1 MGLAQEGYSALSR
14 FIPNGSFARDV
25 VFSGTEIRIQHSQG
39 VPFRIYTLDAPQRL
53 IVEFNAVTFAGLE
66 EEVFSRS
73 QSITGVRAGA
83 LKSGWSRMVFDLA
96 RPMSVDSAGVT
107 VAPETAQVE
116 LIIRLT
122 KTDEDR
128 FAAAARKPAEKQ
140 TVVTTPRAASNAE
153 KFVIVLD
160 PGHGGIDPGAVVGDA
175 HEADLML
182 SLAREIRDILR
193 KRDGVQVHLTRGED
207 VFVSLEDRVS
217 TAHSLSADLFI
228 SLHADIVTDGQA
240 FGTTVYTLSETA
252 SDEATAKLALRHDR
266 GEILFGVDLR
276 GADDEVSGILID
288 LARLETTPRSRE
300 LAGAVVDAV
309 LLEFGRVN
317 SRPIRHANFSVLK
330 APDIPS
336 ILVEAGFMSSKQ
348 DLENLKSPEWRTR
361 FSRALVAG
369 ILDWYLSDA
378 ALAPPKAAVTRRQW
392 ERVLTN
398 VLVPRIN
405 TKKT

>member
-1 MGLAQEGYSALSR
+1 MGLAQEEYSVLSR
-14 FIPNGSFARDV
+14 FIPNGSYARDV
-25 VFSGTEIRIQHSQG
+25 VFSGTEIRIQHTQG
-39 VPFRIYTLDAPQRL
+39 VPFRIYTLDAPKRL
-53 IVEFNAVTFAGLE
+53 IVEFNSVIFAGFE
-66 EEVFSRS
+66 EAVFSRS

-96 RPMSVDSAGVT
+96 RPMLVERAGVT
-107 VAPETAQVE
+107 VAPETAQAE

-122 KTDEDR
+122 KTNDDR
-128 FAAAARKPAEKQ
+128 FAADAKKMVAKQ
-140 TVVTTPRAASNAE
+140 TVVTTTGNTSNADQ
-153 KFVIVLD
+153 FVIVLD
-160 PGHGGIDPGAVVGDA
+160 PGHGGIDPGAVAGDA
-175 HEADLML
+175 QEADLML

-193 KRDGVQVHLTRGED
+193 NSDGVQVHLTRDED

-217 TAHSLSADLFI
+217 AAHALSADVFL

-288 LARLETTPRSRE
+288 LARLETIPQSKE

-309 LLEFGRVN
+309 LMEFGRVN

-336 ILVEAGFMSSKQ
+336 ILVEAGFMSSSQ

-378 ALAPPKAAVTRRQW
+378 ALAPLRRQ
-392 ERVLTN
+392 
-398 VLVPRIN
+398 
-405 TKKT
+405 

>member
-1 MGLAQEGYSALSR
+1 MGLAQEEYSVLSR
-14 FIPNGSFARDV
+14 FIPNGSYARDV
-25 VFSGTEIRIQHSQG
+25 VCSGTEIRIQHTQG
-39 VPFRIYTLDAPQRL
+39 VPFRIYTLDAPKRL
-53 IVEFNAVTFAGLE
+53 IVEFNSVIFAGFE
-66 EEVFSRS
+66 EAVFSRS

-96 RPMSVDSAGVT
+96 RPMLVERAGVT
-107 VAPETAQVE
+107 VAPETAQAE

-122 KTDEDR
+122 KTNDDR
-128 FAAAARKPAEKQ
+128 FAADAKKMVAKQ
-140 TVVTTPRAASNAE
+140 TVVTTTGNTSNADQ
-153 KFVIVLD
+153 FVIVLD
-160 PGHGGIDPGAVVGDA
+160 PGHGGIDPGAVAGDA
-175 HEADLML
+175 QEADLML

-193 KRDGVQVHLTRGED
+193 KSDGVQVHLTRDED

-217 TAHSLSADLFI
+217 AAHALSADVFL

-288 LARLETTPRSRE
+288 LARLETIPQSKE

-309 LLEFGRVN
+309 LMEFGRVN

-336 ILVEAGFMSSKQ
+336 ILVEAGFMSSSQ

-378 ALAPPKAAVTRRQW
+378 ALAPLRRQ
-392 ERVLTN
+392 
-398 VLVPRIN
+398 
-405 TKKT
+405 

>member
-1 MGLAQEGYSALSR
+1 
-14 FIPNGSFARDV
+14 
-25 VFSGTEIRIQHSQG
+25 
-39 VPFRIYTLDAPQRL
+39 
-53 IVEFNAVTFAGLE
+53 
-66 EEVFSRS
+66 
-73 QSITGVRAGA
+73 
-83 LKSGWSRMVFDLA
+83 
-96 RPMSVDSAGVT
+96 
-107 VAPETAQVE
+107 
-116 LIIRLT
+116 
-122 KTDEDR
+122 
-128 FAAAARKPAEKQ
+128 
-140 TVVTTPRAASNAE
+140 
-153 KFVIVLD
+153 LD
-160 PGHGGIDPGAVVGDA
+160 PGHGGIDPGAVAGDA
-175 HEADLML
+175 QEADLML

-193 KRDGVQVHLTRGED
+193 KSDGVQVHLTRDED

-217 TAHSLSADLFI
+217 AAHALSADVFL

-288 LARLETTPRSRE
+288 LARLETIPQSKE

-309 LLEFGRVN
+309 LMEFGRVN

-336 ILVEAGFMSSKQ
+336 ILVEAGFMSSSQ

-378 ALAPPKAAVTRRQW
+378 ALAPLRRQ
-392 ERVLTN
+392 
-398 VLVPRIN
+398 
-405 TKKT
+405 

>member
-1 MGLAQEGYSALSR
+1 MGLAQEGYTAFSR
-14 FIPNGSFARDV
+14 FIPNGSYARDV
-25 VFSGTEIRIQHSQG
+25 VFSGTEIRVQHSQG
-39 VPFRIYTLDAPQRL
+39 VPFRVYTLDAPKRL
-53 IVEFNAVTFAGLE
+53 IVEFNSVTFAGLE

-96 RPMSVDSAGVT
+96 RPMSVESAAVT
-107 VAPETAQVE
+107 VAPGTAQAE
-116 LIIRLT
+116 LVIRLT
-122 KTDEDR
+122 TTDEDR
-128 FAAAARKPAEKQ
+128 FAATTKKAAVKQ
-140 TVVTTPRAASNAE
+140 TVVTKPRDASNADQ
-153 KFVIVLD
+153 FVIVLD
-160 PGHGGIDPGAVVGDA
+160 PGHGGIDPGAVVDGA

-193 KRDGVQVHLTRGED
+193 KSDGVQVHLTRDKD
-207 VFVSLEDRVS
+207 VFVSLEDRIS
-217 TAHSLSADLFI
+217 TAHALSADLLI

-266 GEILFGVDLR
+266 GEILFGVDLS
-276 GADDEVSGILID
+276 GADDEVTGILID
-288 LARLETTPRSRE
+288 LARLQTSPRSQE
-300 LAGAVVDAV
+300 LAVTVVDAV
-309 LLEFGRVN
+309 LMEFGRVN

-330 APDIPS
+330 APNIPS
-336 ILVEAGFMSSKQ
+336 ILIEAGFMSSKQ

-378 ALAPPKAAVTRRQW
+378 ALAHLRRQ
-392 ERVLTN
+392 
-398 VLVPRIN
+398 
-405 TKKT
+405 

>member
-1 MGLAQEGYSALSR
+1 MGLAQEEYSVLSR
-14 FIPNGSFARDV
+14 FIPNGSYARDV
-25 VFSGTEIRIQHSQG
+25 VFSGTEIRIQHTQG
-39 VPFRIYTLDAPQRL
+39 VPFRIYTLDAPKRL
-53 IVEFNAVTFAGLE
+53 IVEFNSVIFAGFE
-66 EEVFSRS
+66 EAVFSRS

-96 RPMSVDSAGVT
+96 RPMLVERAGVT
-107 VAPETAQVE
+107 VAPETAQAE

-122 KTDEDR
+122 KTNDDR
-128 FAAAARKPAEKQ
+128 FAADAKKMVAKQ
-140 TVVTTPRAASNAE
+140 TVVTTAGNTSNADQ
-153 KFVIVLD
+153 FVIVLD
-160 PGHGGIDPGAVVGDA
+160 PGHGGIDPGAVAGDA
-175 HEADLML
+175 QEADLML

-193 KRDGVQVHLTRGED
+193 KSDGVQVHLTRDED

-217 TAHSLSADLFI
+217 AAHALSADVFL

-288 LARLETTPRSRE
+288 LARLETIPQSKE

-309 LLEFGRVN
+309 LMEFGRVN

-336 ILVEAGFMSSKQ
+336 ILVEAGFMSSSQ

-361 FSRALVAG
+361 FSHALVAG

-378 ALAPPKAAVTRRQW
+378 ALAPLRRQ
-392 ERVLTN
+392 
-398 VLVPRIN
+398 
-405 TKKT
+405 

>member
-1 MGLAQEGYSALSR
+1 MGLAQEEYSVLSR
-14 FIPNGSFARDV
+14 FIPNGSYARDV
-25 VFSGTEIRIQHSQG
+25 VFSGTEIRIQHTQG
-39 VPFRIYTLDAPQRL
+39 VPFRIYTLDAPKRL
-53 IVEFNAVTFAGLE
+53 IVEFNSVIFAGFE
-66 EEVFSRS
+66 EAMFSRS

-96 RPMSVDSAGVT
+96 RPMLVERAGVT
-107 VAPETAQVE
+107 VAPETAQAE

-122 KTDEDR
+122 KTNDDR
-128 FAAAARKPAEKQ
+128 FAADAKKMVAKQ
-140 TVVTTPRAASNAE
+140 TVVTTTGNTSNADQ
-153 KFVIVLD
+153 FVIVLD
-160 PGHGGIDPGAVVGDA
+160 PGHGGIDPGAVAGDA
-175 HEADLML
+175 QEADLML

-193 KRDGVQVHLTRGED
+193 KSDGVQVHLTRDED

-217 TAHSLSADLFI
+217 AAHALSADVFL

-288 LARLETTPRSRE
+288 LARLETIPQSKE

-309 LLEFGRVN
+309 LMEFGRVN

-336 ILVEAGFMSSKQ
+336 ILVEAGFMSSSQ

-361 FSRALVAG
+361 FSHALVAG

-378 ALAPPKAAVTRRQW
+378 ALAPLRRQ
-392 ERVLTN
+392 
-398 VLVPRIN
+398 
-405 TKKT
+405 

>member
-1 MGLAQEGYSALSR
+1 MIFRFFIALIIWSQMGLAQEEYSVLSR
-14 FIPNGSFARDV
+14 FIPNGSYARDV
-25 VFSGTEIRIQHSQG
+25 VFSGTEIRIQHTQG
-39 VPFRIYTLDAPQRL
+39 VPFRIYTLDAPKRL
-53 IVEFNAVTFAGLE
+53 IVEFNSVIFAGFE
-66 EEVFSRS
+66 EAMFSRS

-96 RPMSVDSAGVT
+96 RPMLVERAGVT
-107 VAPETAQVE
+107 VAPETAQAE

-122 KTDEDR
+122 KTNDDR
-128 FAAAARKPAEKQ
+128 FAADAKKMVAKQ
-140 TVVTTPRAASNAE
+140 TVVTTTGNTSNADQ
-153 KFVIVLD
+153 FVIVLD

-175 HEADLML
+175 QEADLML

-193 KRDGVQVHLTRGED
+193 KSDGVQVHLTRDED

-217 TAHSLSADLFI
+217 AAHALSADVFL

-288 LARLETTPRSRE
+288 LARLETIPQSKE

-309 LLEFGRVN
+309 LMEFGRVN

-336 ILVEAGFMSSKQ
+336 ILVEAGFMSSSQ

-378 ALAPPKAAVTRRQW
+378 ALAPLRRQ
-392 ERVLTN
+392 
-398 VLVPRIN
+398 
-405 TKKT
+405 